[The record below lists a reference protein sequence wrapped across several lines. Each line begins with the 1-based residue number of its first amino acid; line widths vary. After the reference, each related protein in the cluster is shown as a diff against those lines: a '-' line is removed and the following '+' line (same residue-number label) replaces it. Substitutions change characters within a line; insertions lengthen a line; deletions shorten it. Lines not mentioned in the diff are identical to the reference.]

1 VLILRYL
8 VRLIFLKSGV
18 YFLRIRFHV
27 SAVVEVSCDFNIFVC
42 TYFSL
47 SKYSKSTSE
56 CSYMGYVQVDHGR
69 LKEDM
74 EALLDLN
81 SDGKIDKDDANLGY
95 NKVMKVL
102 AFNLPAGGGFGAG
115 FMGGLRT
122 G

>member
-1 VLILRYL
+1 
-8 VRLIFLKSGV
+8 VRLTFLRIGCFLS
-18 YFLRIRFHV
+18 LRIRFHV
-27 SAVVEVSCDFNIFVC
+27 SAVVEVSCDLNIFVFR
-42 TYFSL
+42 YFSL
-47 SKYSKSTSE
+47 SKCSKLKFQIN
-56 CSYMGYVQVDHGR
+56 SYMGYVQVDHGR

-74 EALLDLN
+74 EGLLDLN
-81 SDGKIDKDDANLGY
+81 SDGKVDKDDANLGY